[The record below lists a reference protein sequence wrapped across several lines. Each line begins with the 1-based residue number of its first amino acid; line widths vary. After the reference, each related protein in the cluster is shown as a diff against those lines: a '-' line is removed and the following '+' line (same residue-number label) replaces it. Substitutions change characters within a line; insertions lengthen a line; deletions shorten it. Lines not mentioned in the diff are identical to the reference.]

1 MNGKYYWLK
10 LKRDFFKR
18 HDIRIVEDM
27 QNGKDYVLFYL
38 KLLVESVDHDGA
50 LRFSDTIPYNEHMLA
65 TITNTNLDI
74 VRSALKIFI
83 ELGMIDLLDD
93 GTIFMTET
101 MNMIGS
107 AVNNDNAN
115 RQRRFREKKKAE
127 QAHALESNVTKNN
140 AIVTDC
146 VTKNNQIKNID
157 IDKDSDID
165 IDKNSQFIPPTLE
178 EVTAYCRERN
188 NNVDPQSFI
197 DHYTANGWTIG
208 KSPMQD
214 WKSAV
219 RTWERSPQKR
229 SYKTKWRT
237 GAEAGI
243 YYKEHSDPDTSNKTP
258 EGIIPED
265 VISMFGDQT
274 DDD

>member
-27 QNGKDYVLFYL
+27 QNGKDYILFYL

-74 VRSALKIFI
+74 VRSAMKIFI

-101 MNMIGS
+101 MNMIGT
-107 AVNNDNAN
+107 AVDNDNAN
-115 RQRRFREKKKAE
+115 RQRRFRERKKKE
-127 QAHALESNVTKNN
+127 LLCSVTKSN
-140 AIVTDC
+140 ASVTES
-146 VTKNNQIKNID
+146 VTKDNESKSIEKEIE
-157 IDKDSDID
+157 KDSDID
-165 IDKNSQFIPPTLE
+165 INKNSQFIPPTLE

-188 NNVDPQSFI
+188 NNVDPQAFI

-243 YYKEHSDPDTSNKTP
+243 YHEEHSDPDPSNKTP

-265 VISMFGDQT
+265 IINMFGDQT
-274 DDD
+274 EDD